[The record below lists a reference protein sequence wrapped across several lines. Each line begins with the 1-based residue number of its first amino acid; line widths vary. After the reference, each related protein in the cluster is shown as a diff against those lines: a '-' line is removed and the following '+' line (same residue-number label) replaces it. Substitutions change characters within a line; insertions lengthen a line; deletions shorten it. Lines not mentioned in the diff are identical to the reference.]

1 MPRPIQPNVPRVR
14 LNTPAGRGLI
24 IENDSRKRMQCNVD
38 DMGTQY
44 GTMLDNFTQFV
55 ALQHAVIET
64 SIFQFFCYTD
74 FIDLCSSF

>member
-1 MPRPIQPNVPRVR
+1 MTPPPPPGRR
-14 LNTPAGRGLI
+14 L

-44 GTMLDNFTQFV
+44 DTMLDNFTQSV

-64 SIFQFFCYTD
+64 SIFQFFVTR
-74 FIDLCSSF
+74 L